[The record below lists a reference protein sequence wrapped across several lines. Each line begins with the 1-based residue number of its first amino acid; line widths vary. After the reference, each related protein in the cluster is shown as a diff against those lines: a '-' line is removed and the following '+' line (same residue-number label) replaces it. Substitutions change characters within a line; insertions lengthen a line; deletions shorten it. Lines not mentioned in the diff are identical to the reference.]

1 LLYFL
6 QAKEEETFDNPRLV
20 QLFELLAKGETPEIA
35 PVLSARSPLFCRYP
49 LAESALGLSAAQTH
63 QLLSDLVRNGYL
75 KRRFHDR
82 IALCP
87 ACNERDL
94 RCLTLCPKCG
104 SRHIL
109 KPKVFEHLACGTV
122 GTEADYTRNGTNVC
136 PKCRLELQLL
146 GSDYRM
152 LEGYSKCQDCGELT
166 DRPVTK
172 WRCEKCQ
179 SEMDQGEL
187 HELCLYSLRLNEVQS
202 YRLRS
207 LSIPRTQ
214 IETIL
219 TREGYE
225 IQREAKILG
234 RSGAVAEIDL
244 LATRNDNSVE
254 HRVVIGF
261 ATAEETVDSEEVIRL
276 YAKANDVNAQEVI
289 LIALPALS
297 EDARQFAQHCHI
309 RVLDDSDLNQ
319 LEAKLLVS

>member
-1 LLYFL
+1 
-6 QAKEEETFDNPRLV
+6 
-20 QLFELLAKGETPEIA
+20 LFELLAKGEAPEIA
-35 PVLSARSPLFCRYP
+35 PVFSAKSPLFCRYP
-49 LAESALGLSAAQTH
+49 LVESSLGLTSAQTH
-63 QLLSDLVRNGYL
+63 QLLDDLVRNSYL
-75 KRRFHDR
+75 KRQFYDK
-82 IALCP
+82 IVLCP
-87 ACNERDL
+87 ACSAREL
-94 RCLTLCPKCG
+94 RFLTLCPKCR

-109 KPKVFEHLACGTV
+109 KAKVFEHLACGTV
-122 GTEADYTRNGTNVC
+122 ATEADFTRNGTYVC

-146 GSDYRM
+146 ESDYRM
-152 LEGYSKCQDCGELT
+152 PDGYSKCHDCGELT

-179 SEMDQGEL
+179 SEMDQSEL
-187 HELCLYSLRLNEVQS
+187 HELCLYSLRLNEAQS

-214 IETIL
+214 IEAIL

-225 IQREAKILG
+225 IQREAKVVG

-244 LATRNDNSVE
+244 LATRSENSVE

-261 ATAEETVDSEEVIRL
+261 ATAEEAVDSEEVIRL
-276 YAKANDVNAQEVI
+276 YAKAYDVNAQEII

-297 EDARQFAQHCHI
+297 EDARQFAQHYHI

-319 LEAKLLVS
+319 LETKLLVS